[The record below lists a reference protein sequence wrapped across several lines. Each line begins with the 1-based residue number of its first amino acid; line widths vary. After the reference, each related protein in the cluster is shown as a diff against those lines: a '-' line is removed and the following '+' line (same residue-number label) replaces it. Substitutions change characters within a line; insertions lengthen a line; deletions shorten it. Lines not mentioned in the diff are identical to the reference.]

1 MQSTTFYGYRVE
13 LENNFCIGFTI
24 TEKAPTRAFSCLKV
38 PTSAF
43 TFKTLVRH
51 YAKQAL
57 TQRSLN
63 VKLGLRRK
71 GHKGWAGWLA

>member
-1 MQSTTFYGYRVE
+1 MIPSDNLILHPLMQSTTFYGYRVE

-43 TFKTLVRH
+43 TFKNLIGALNKGSLGDLVSSSE
-51 YAKQAL
+51 Q
-57 TQRSLN
+57 
-63 VKLGLRRK
+63 
-71 GHKGWAGWLA
+71 